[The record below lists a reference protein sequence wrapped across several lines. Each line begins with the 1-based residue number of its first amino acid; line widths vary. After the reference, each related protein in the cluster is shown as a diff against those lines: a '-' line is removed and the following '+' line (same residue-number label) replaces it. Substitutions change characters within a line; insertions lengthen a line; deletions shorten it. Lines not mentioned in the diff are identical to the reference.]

1 MSVSHDGSLI
11 RRVHTTT
18 QGHSMEA
25 EAGRGQEKTL
35 LLLLEKMHF
44 VSPDRL
50 PSLFNAYAADL
61 GVRAITIYL
70 SDLCQNTLVSLPEGP
85 DQPSLR
91 LEVDATEAGRT
102 YRTGQLQAAEHRSG
116 GLQLWLPMNDGMD
129 RIGVLEVRTDTL
141 DQATLRVC
149 RTLASLLALAVI
161 GKGGHSDA
169 YSRLQ
174 RSASLK
180 LEAEMAWAYLPP
192 RTMGTEQVTSSAVLE
207 PAYDLGGDAFDHSLI
222 GGELHITVLDSM
234 GHDLLSGLTST
245 VAMAS
250 CRNVRRSSSGSLQE
264 IVTTV
269 DQNLDTWFPDRYITG
284 VFAHLNLASGA
295 LTWINCGHPSPLLL
309 REQNLLPGA
318 LDREPQLPLGPARQ
332 LTGDSGGPAWRV
344 DTVQLQPGDRVLLYT
359 DGVTEA
365 EAPDGTR
372 FGQERFT
379 DFIIRAIA
387 AGEPAPEAL
396 RRLVNNIMAYQDGR
410 LTDDATILMFEWHPT
425 RT

>member
-1 MSVSHDGSLI
+1 
-11 RRVHTTT
+11 
-18 QGHSMEA
+18 MEA
-25 EAGRGQEKTL
+25 VASHRQERTL
-35 LLLLEKMHF
+35 LLLLEEMHF

-50 PSLFNAYAADL
+50 PSLFNAHAADL

-70 SDLCQNTLVSLPEGP
+70 ADLRQNTLVSLPEGP

-91 LEVDATEAGRT
+91 LGVDDTEAGRT
-102 YRTGQLQAAEHRSG
+102 YRTGQLQAAEHRAG

-141 DQATLRVC
+141 DQATMQVC

-174 RSASLK
+174 RSAPLK
-180 LEAEMAWAYLPP
+180 LEAEMAWAYMPP
-192 RTMGTEQVTSSAVLE
+192 RTMGTDQVTSSAVLE

-222 GGELHITVLDSM
+222 DGELHITVLDSM

-269 DQNLDTWFPDRYITG
+269 DQNLAAWFPDRFLTG
-284 VFAHLNLASGA
+284 VFAHLNLSSGT
-295 LTWINCGHPSPLLL
+295 LTWINCGHPTPLLL
-309 REQNLLPGA
+309 RDQNLVPNA
-318 LDREPQLPLGPARQ
+318 LDREPQLPLGPAHQ
-332 LTGDSGGPAWRV
+332 LTGDPGEHTWRV
-344 DTVQLQPGDRVLLYT
+344 DAVQLQPGDRVLLYT

-372 FGQERFT
+372 FGQERFA

-396 RRLVNNIMAYQDGR
+396 RRLVNNILAYQDGH
-410 LTDDATILMFEWHPT
+410 LSDDATILVFEWHPT

>member
-1 MSVSHDGSLI
+1 
-11 RRVHTTT
+11 
-18 QGHSMEA
+18 MEA
-25 EAGRGQEKTL
+25 AASQRQERTL
-35 LLLLEKMHF
+35 LQLLEKMHF

-50 PSLFNAYAADL
+50 PALFNAQAADL

-70 SDLCQNTLVSLPEGP
+70 ADLRQNTLVSLPEGP

-102 YRTGQLQAAEHRSG
+102 YRTGQLQTAEHRAG

-129 RIGVLEVRTDTL
+129 RIGVLEVRSDTL
-141 DQATLRVC
+141 DQATLQVC

-174 RSASLK
+174 RSAPLK

-207 PAYDLGGDAFDHSLI
+207 PAYDLGGDVFDHSLI
-222 GGELHITVLDSM
+222 GGDLHITVLDSM

-269 DQNLDTWFPDRYITG
+269 DQNLATWFPDRYITG
-284 VFAHLNLASGA
+284 VFAHLNLASGTM
-295 LTWINCGHPSPLLL
+295 TWINCGHPSPLLL
-309 REQNLLPGA
+309 RDQNLVLGA
-318 LDREPQLPLGPARQ
+318 LDRAPQLPLGLGRLQ
-332 LTGDSGGPAWRV
+332 TDGPDGHTWRV

-365 EAPDGTR
+365 EARDGTR
-372 FGQERFT
+372 FGQDRFT

-425 RT
+425 RI

>member
-1 MSVSHDGSLI
+1 
-11 RRVHTTT
+11 
-18 QGHSMEA
+18 MEA
-25 EAGRGQEKTL
+25 AASRQQEQAL

-50 PSLFNAYAADL
+50 PSLFNGYAADL
-61 GVRAITIYL
+61 GIRAMTIFL
-70 SDLCQNTLVSLPEGP
+70 ADLRQNTLVSLPEGP

-91 LEVDATEAGRT
+91 LGVDDSEAGRT
-102 YRTGQLQAAEHRSG
+102 YRTGQLQTSEHRAG

-141 DQATLRVC
+141 DQGTLQVC

-174 RSASLK
+174 RSAPLK
-180 LEAEMAWAYLPP
+180 LEAEMAWAYMPP

-222 GGELHITVLDSM
+222 EGELHITVLDSM

-245 VAMAS
+245 VAMSS
-250 CRNVRRSSSGSLQE
+250 CRNVRRSSSGSLRE
-264 IVTTV
+264 IVATV
-269 DQNLDTWFPDRYITG
+269 DTNLATWFPDRFITG
-284 VFAHLNLASGA
+284 VFAHLDLANGT
-295 LTWINCGHPSPLLL
+295 LNWINCGHPTPLLL
-309 REQNLLPGA
+309 RDQNPVPGA
-318 LDREPQLPLGPARQ
+318 LDRDPQLPLGIAHG
-332 LTGDSGGPAWRV
+332 LAGDHGPHAWRI

-365 EAPDGTR
+365 EAQDGTR

-387 AGEPAPEAL
+387 AGEPTPEAL
-396 RRLVNNIMAYQDGR
+396 RRLVNNILTYQDGR
-410 LTDDATILMFEWHPT
+410 LSDDATILVFEWHPT